1 MNITTSKEPYE
12 IATRT
17 CDCKE
22 RIRKVTYSFVYP
34 YCGLCKDKDIMSEI
48 QACERLMNDT
58 RDKIDKRMIESEIA
72 ELKLT
77 LDFLP

>member
-1 MNITTSKEPYE
+1 VI
-12 IATRT
+12 
-17 CDCKE
+17 
-22 RIRKVTYSFVYP
+22 TYSFVDAYH
-34 YCGLCKDKDIMSEI
+34 CLCKDNDVMSEI

-58 RDKIDKRMIESEIA
+58 RDKIDKRMIEWEVA